1 MDWLGTIATVV
12 SSGTVVSLITT
23 LVNRRK
29 TSVEVESQSI
39 RTALELEERAHTRY
53 TTAMQA
59 LDTAEAA
66 LNAAR
71 AELKA
76 YEDYVE
82 ELQQLLEKAGLAY
95 PIREFRAVR

>member
-12 SSGTVVSLITT
+12 SSGTVASLITT
-23 LVNRRK
+23 FVNRRK

-39 RTALELEERAHTRY
+39 RTALELEERTHSRY

-59 LDTAEAA
+59 LDTAEIA

-82 ELQQLLEKAGLAY
+82 ELQQLLEKAGLTY